1 MEKEINKNKK
11 KIQIK
16 ANTEGNKTFLLK
28 KDFIYQ
34 ETKTLILNKVVQ
46 KKELEPG
53 KLAEKKQL
61 NIATTNI
68 IKLNEKNNNINKKI
82 LKISKISKTLGGKPI
97 LKNISLSL
105 CKYLFYLIQCHTP
118 VTGANRFLRT
128 ITIQEILLI

>member
-11 KIQIK
+11 KKFKLKLIQK
-16 ANTEGNKTFLLK
+16 EKKPFLLK

-46 KKELEPG
+46 KKELEPL
-53 KLAEKKQL
+53 KIIEKKQL

-97 LKNISLSL
+97 LKNISLKFKSWSNSR
-105 CKYLFYLIQCHTP
+105 
-118 VTGANRFLRT
+118 VTWSKWCG
-128 ITIQEILLI
+128 